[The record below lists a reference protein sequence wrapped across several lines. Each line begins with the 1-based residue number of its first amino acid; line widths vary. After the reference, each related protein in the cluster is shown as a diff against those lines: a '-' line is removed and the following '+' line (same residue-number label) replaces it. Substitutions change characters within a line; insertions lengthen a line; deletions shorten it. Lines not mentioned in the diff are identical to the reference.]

1 MNYYDILGV
10 SKDAGQEEIKKAYRK
25 KAIEHHPDK
34 GGDESRFREAAE
46 AYETLSDEGKRR
58 QYDMYGSNPNRGG
71 SGGFQA
77 HGFSMEDIFSRFGDV
92 FGGNPFGNY
101 SSRPQPPRKGNDLRV
116 QISVNLEEVFRGT
129 VKKVKY
135 KRQNTCSGCNGKGGT
150 GEKACSGCNGFG
162 RKNFTQQTPFGS
174 ISQTMNCNQC
184 MGSGKEVSNRCN
196 YCNGH
201 GTQEKEEIVEINIPR
216 GISGGMTL
224 NLQGYGNY
232 IKGGQAGDLQ
242 VYIDEL
248 AHSKFRREGSDLHCE
263 EWISIS
269 DAVLGGQFEFDTFYG
284 KQSVAILPGTES
296 GKITK
301 IHGKGL
307 PTMGGNGQTVGVGNL
322 FIKMNVEIP
331 KSPSIEQRK
340 IFESLRSCE

>member
-116 QISVNLEEVFRGT
+116 QISVNLE
-129 VKKVKY
+129 
-135 KRQNTCSGCNGKGGT
+135 
-150 GEKACSGCNGFG
+150 
-162 RKNFTQQTPFGS
+162 
-174 ISQTMNCNQC
+174 
-184 MGSGKEVSNRCN
+184 
-196 YCNGH
+196 
-201 GTQEKEEIVEINIPR
+201 
-216 GISGGMTL
+216 
-224 NLQGYGNY
+224 
-232 IKGGQAGDLQ
+232 
-242 VYIDEL
+242 
-248 AHSKFRREGSDLHCE
+248 
-263 EWISIS
+263 
-269 DAVLGGQFEFDTFYG
+269 
-284 KQSVAILPGTES
+284 
-296 GKITK
+296 
-301 IHGKGL
+301 
-307 PTMGGNGQTVGVGNL
+307 
-322 FIKMNVEIP
+322 
-331 KSPSIEQRK
+331 
-340 IFESLRSCE
+340 